1 MFLYPQ
7 KSAGTSLNISSS
19 TSISSNASHL
29 AIIAT
34 NSLLVM
40 LLCGAKRRIISKEAR
55 ELAILGG
62 NEWIDDISYAPNSPI
77 ILNYLKYANHLGIYP
92 EQIRVTLPPRTEEQ
106 IRKVKELCNN
116 YNIID
121 DTSDLLIPDWT
132 VIPSLDDDTD
142 ILIELLDINE
152 SDYLDDNGD
161 LDTDSLYDHV
171 KNLIADIMDF
181 WSDSIRH
188 FFRKINE
195 KYGTDYP
202 DGGNSHYT
210 LKQELKKYF
219 F

>member
-1 MFLYPQ
+1 MSYFTGDEYFY
-7 KSAGTSLNISSS
+7 KRKYAGKIAKESEEKITEQTNISEDIIEELSQLSS
-19 TSISSNASHL
+19 IRHTLHCMGHRL
-29 AIIAT
+29 DGT
-34 NSLLVM
+34 
-40 LLCGAKRRIISKEAR
+40 EQ
-55 ELAILGG
+55 EL
-62 NEWIDDISYAPNSPI
+62 
-77 ILNYLKYANHLGIYP
+77 
-92 EQIRVTLPPRTEEQ
+92 EEQ
-106 IRKVKELCNN
+106 IRKVKKLCES

-132 VIPSLDDDTD
+132 IIPSLDDDTD

-161 LDTDSLYDHV
+161 LDTDSFYDHV

-202 DGGNSHYT
+202 DGGNSHYA